1 MFRVE
6 NAYRLTVVAPVV
18 HTYTYS
24 DAETTVQHDTV
35 SPVSREHPLRTQL
48 STGYSACLWG
58 EFEDSATVHQTVT
71 WEDTNGNT
79 NTLGSTPVPGRP
91 GYYYIMYNGAA
102 QTSSQSRQ
110 PYDFCLRTD
119 SISPSADGYTAGGRI
134 FYRGY
139 HSPTESFTDSW
150 TLTGAKLAPL
160 AWTQNEKTHLI
171 TVSG

>member
-1 MFRVE
+1 MIHVE
-6 NAYRLTVVAPVV
+6 NAYRLNVIAPTT
-18 HTYTYS
+18 HNYIYT

-48 STGYSACLWG
+48 STGAAACLWG
-58 EFEDSATVHQTVT
+58 EWADSATVLQAVE

-79 NTLGSTPVPGRP
+79 HTLGSTPVPGRP
-91 GYYYIMYNGAA
+91 GYYYMIYDGVT
-102 QTSSQSRQ
+102 QTSSQSSQ

-119 SISPSADGYTAGGRI
+119 SITLTAGGYVAGGLI

-139 HSPTESFTDSW
+139 YSPTESFTDSW

-160 AWTQNEKTHLI
+160 AWTQNEKIHSI
-171 TVSG
+171 TISG

>member
-6 NAYRLTVVAPVV
+6 NAYRLIVVAPVV

-58 EFEDSATVHQTVT
+58 EFSDSATVHQYVE
-71 WEDTNGNT
+71 WEDSNGNT
-79 NTLGSTPVPGRP
+79 NTLGSVPVPSRP
-91 GYYYIMYNGAA
+91 GYFYIARNGVPW
-102 QTSSQSRQ
+102 TSSQSSQ
-110 PYDFCLRTD
+110 PYDFCIRTD
-119 SISPSADGYTAGGRI
+119 YVSLSGNEYVSSGRI

-139 HSPTESFTDSW
+139 YSPTQTFTDSY
-150 TLTGAKLAPL
+150 TLNAAKLAPL